1 MQCWRS
7 NSELQTCDPGI
18 NQLSKVPSLSSL
30 CCSIVSWDF
39 WPEILLKSP
48 VYSPSSVSS
57 LCFHILSLKFSFG
70 WNMLCPPPFFPIY
83 HKNTKDGQGW
93 TWKLTERATALINS
107 LWPQVTTWTIS
118 LNSWSWG
125 QTEKGGGR
133 EQWNCERP
141 ANLFSKCELH
151 LRGAQGPLCFYGGE
165 DRIDSNTPLTVRLYE
180 FTKPYTC
187 ITSTKVRLKKDLLPL
202 NNWSCEYTQQHT
214 AFQFKWKRKIWY

>member
-1 MQCWRS
+1 M
-7 NSELQTCDPGI
+7 
-18 NQLSKVPSLSSL
+18 KSSHL
-30 CCSIVSWDF
+30 
-39 WPEILLKSP
+39 
-48 VYSPSSVSS
+48 
-57 LCFHILSLKFSFG
+57 G
-70 WNMLCPPPFFPIY
+70 
-83 HKNTKDGQGW
+83 
-93 TWKLTERATALINS
+93 
-107 LWPQVTTWTIS
+107 
-118 LNSWSWG
+118 SWSASEGKRNCCFFLRSLIMLPPRELNESCLSITNVGHRDPCQLLNTRTKVLAWRREEEKG